1 MLPSF
6 SKRRQ
11 LKEVGLILVGLFVIL
26 LLIEC
31 FLLLSITQ
39 KEPVLAAFQRHGKHN
54 VVFDRKKF
62 GGGGHHKPEISF
74 VIPSKLARPT
84 LNRTL
89 QSLLDQTHSN
99 WEAIVGVDCGVVAC
113 GLNVN
118 QTIAELSQA
127 FVQDPRIHYLPI
139 QTGSRFRGRKKNG
152 AGQVRNAIIQDYAR
166 SDWVAMVDDDD
177 TLSPYYAEA
186 WSKALFQHSA
196 MDIVVFR
203 MQDPKLDSP
212 LPPLDNTHFL
222 QAKREY
228 HLANREREVTWLG
241 IGSVGIS
248 FAVRRYYWTKPQDRV
263 IFVPHP
269 SEDFNFLETAQTKAH
284 AQVVLANCT
293 LYFIRQAPLVKER
306 RPVCHWDASVR
317 ISKKTIV
324 VTRSETS
331 RV

>member
-11 LKEVGLILVGLFVIL
+11 LKEVGLILAGLFVIL

-248 FAVRRYYWTKPQDRV
+248 FLPSVDIIGRNRKIGLFLFHIPPKTLTFWKRLRPRHMLRSYWP
-263 IFVPHP
+263 
-269 SEDFNFLETAQTKAH
+269 TAP
-284 AQVVLANCT
+284 
-293 LYFIRQAPLVKER
+293 Y
-306 RPVCHWDASVR
+306 
-317 ISKKTIV
+317 
-324 VTRSETS
+324 TS
-331 RV
+331 FGKLL